1 MWNMFKVNNKN
12 TVNFEHIL
20 HLCVSIVDFEQINVS
35 WVRYGI
41 LNKIVHI
48 KVIMIFAFRLGLS
61 GHVKP
66 VAILQ

>member
-1 MWNMFKVNNKN
+1 MFKVNYKN

-41 LNKIVHI
+41 LNKIVLI
-48 KVIMIFAFRLGLS
+48 KVIIFAFRLGLS

>member
-1 MWNMFKVNNKN
+1 MFKVNNKN

-48 KVIMIFAFRLGLS
+48 KVIIFAFRLGLS